1 MLTSHTALDNPRKYI
16 VGVLTMDEKLTG
28 KAYFMRDARR
38 IGDLE
43 AFRRERIKKRSGGKA
58 YVVEKIIELESID
71 FENLSTDL
79 LADRQYIADN
89 RDLMFSGNNNVWHC
103 ILIVQRG
110 KSDVGILVESKKME
124 FPMFAALYQK
134 RTGNKFI

>member
-1 MLTSHTALDNPRKYI
+1 
-16 VGVLTMDEKLTG
+16 MDEKLTG

-43 AFRRERIKKRSGGKA
+43 AFRWECIKKRSGGKA
-58 YVVEKIIELESID
+58 YVVEKIIELEPID

-89 RDLMFSGNNNVWHC
+89 RDIMYSEVNNVWHC
-103 ILIVQRG
+103 ILIVQKG
-110 KSDVGILVESKKME
+110 KSDLGILVESKKME

-134 RTGNKFI
+134 RTEIKSI

>member
-1 MLTSHTALDNPRKYI
+1 M
-16 VGVLTMDEKLTG
+16 GEKMTG

-43 AFRRERIKKRSGGKA
+43 EFRRECIKKRTGAKA
-58 YVVEKIIELESID
+58 YIVEKVIELNKID

-89 RDLMFSGNNNVWHC
+89 SDLMFSEINNVWHC
-103 ILIVQRG
+103 ILIVQTG
-110 KSDVGILVESKKME
+110 KSDVGILVESKKMD
-124 FPMFAALYQK
+124 FPMYTALYQ
-134 RTGNKFI
+134 NKVQIK

>member
-1 MLTSHTALDNPRKYI
+1 MLTSHTALDKPRKYI

-28 KAYFMRDARR
+28 KAYFMRDARL

-43 AFRRERIKKRSGGKA
+43 AFRRACIKKRSVGKA
-58 YVVEKIIELESID
+58 YVVEKIIELEPID

-79 LADRQYIADN
+79 LADRQYITDN
-89 RDLMFSGNNNVWHC
+89 RDLMYSEVNNVWHC
-103 ILIVQRG
+103 ILIVQTG

-134 RTGNKFI
+134 RIEIKSI